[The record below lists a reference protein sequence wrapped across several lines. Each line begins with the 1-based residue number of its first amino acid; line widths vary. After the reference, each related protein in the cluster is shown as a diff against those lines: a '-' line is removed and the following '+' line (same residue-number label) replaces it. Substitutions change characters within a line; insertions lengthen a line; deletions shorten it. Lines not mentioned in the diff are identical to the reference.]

1 MALDGNPAAR
11 EADSDMLARLQE
23 SERRLQLAL
32 SAGRGIG
39 IWEWDVRNDRVV
51 SDERFAVLYGV
62 DPERARRGAPISD
75 FFQGIHPVD
84 LPRVHAAVQAALRTG
99 GLFSEEY
106 GLRQGDGAVRW
117 VLAEG
122 RCELAPNGSP
132 TRFVGISFDIS
143 ERKAT
148 EIQLRDLNTELER
161 KVIER
166 TQARGR
172 TWQVSPDL
180 LGALNSQG
188 YFETS
193 NPAWMTVLGWTEAE
207 IAGMSI
213 FELLHPDDVE
223 RTRVGFNLTQAGK
236 PALRFPNR
244 YRHKQGHY
252 RWISWVGVPEDG
264 LVYCSG
270 RDITEERE
278 QAEALARAEDSLR
291 QSQKMEAMGRL
302 TGGLAHDFNNLLQV
316 ISSNLHLIERLVGA
330 NDQVRPRVANAL
342 SAVRR
347 GASLSSQLLAFSRK
361 QPINP
366 QVLNTALVIQ
376 ELEEMLR
383 RALGEGVSVSV
394 IAAKGLW
401 NSLVDQTQLENAIL
415 NLAINARDA
424 MGDQGVLSIELRNV
438 TMMVDPEKA
447 EAPLVSP
454 GDYIEIRVID
464 GGPGMP
470 PEVVEQA
477 FEPFFTTK
485 AAGHGTGLG
494 LSMVYGFMK
503 QSGGGARIESAVGVG
518 TTVTLYLPR
527 CSEAATSRTPI
538 VALIA
543 ATGGTETILVAEDDR
558 SVREAAAAL
567 LRDLGYRVLEAAS
580 GDEALQMIKSGA
592 PVDLLF
598 TDVVMPGTKRSTEV
612 VKEGRFLLPHMA
624 VLYTSGYAEGE
635 LLKGGR
641 FDPDVLLLSKPYAAE
656 SLARYVRQ
664 ALAMSIHARIGRA

>member
-1 MALDGNPAAR
+1 MAHKGNFSTT
-11 EADSDMLARLQE
+11 EGVSETLVRLRE

-39 IWEWDVRNDRVV
+39 TWDWDVRSDRVV
-51 SDERFAVLYGV
+51 SDERFARLYGV
-62 DPERARRGAPISD
+62 DPEYAKQGAPVGA
-75 FFQGIHPVD
+75 FFQGIHPDD
-84 LPRVHAAVQAALRTG
+84 LPRVQAAVQLAVRTG
-99 GLFSEEY
+99 DLFSEEY
-106 GLRQGDGAVRW
+106 RLRQMDGVSRW

-122 RCELAPNGSP
+122 RCEFEPDGTP

-148 EIQLRDLNTELER
+148 EIQLRDLNAELER

-166 TQARGR
+166 TQARGI

-180 LGALNSQG
+180 LGALNGQG

-207 IAGMSI
+207 VSSMSI

-236 PALRFPNR
+236 PAIRFPNR
-244 YRHKQGHY
+244 YRHRQGHY

-270 RDITEERE
+270 QDITEERE

-291 QSQKMEAMGRL
+291 QSQKMEALGRL
-302 TGGLAHDFNNLLQV
+302 TGGIAHDFNNLLQV
-316 ISSNLHLIERLVGA
+316 ISSNLQLIDRMVGN
-330 NDQVRPRVANAL
+330 NDRVRPRIANAL
-342 SAVRR
+342 SAVHR

-366 QVLNTALVIQ
+366 QPINAARVLQ

-383 RALGEGVSVSV
+383 SALGEGVSVHVVVEPS
-394 IAAKGLW
+394 LW
-401 NSLVDQTQLENAIL
+401 NALVDRTQLENAIL

-424 MGDQGVLSIELRNV
+424 MRDRGELSIELRNATV
-438 TMMVDPEKA
+438 PADPEKA

-464 GGPGMP
+464 TGAGMP
-470 PEVVEQA
+470 PDVVEQA

-485 AAGHGTGLG
+485 AVGQGTGLG

-503 QSGGGARIESAVGVG
+503 QSGGGARIESVMGVG

-527 CSEAATSRTPI
+527 CSEAPTSRT
-538 VALIA
+538 ALFGPTA
-543 ATGGTETILVAEDDR
+543 ATGGSETILVAEDDPA
-558 SVREAAAAL
+558 VREAAVTL
-567 LRDLGYRVLEAAS
+567 LRDLGYQVLEAS
-580 GDEALQMIKSGA
+580 NGDEALQMIRSGA

-598 TDVVMPGTKRSTEV
+598 TDVVMSGTKRSTEV

-635 LLKGGR
+635 LMKGGR
-641 FDPDVLLLSKPYAAE
+641 LDTDVLLLSKPYTAD
-656 SLARYVRQ
+656 SLARHVRQ
-664 ALAMSIHARIGRA
+664 ALGA

>member
-1 MALDGNPAAR
+1 MGMAHKGNFSTT
-11 EADSDMLARLQE
+11 EGVSETLVRLRE

-39 IWEWDVRNDRVV
+39 TWDWDVRSDRVV
-51 SDERFAVLYGV
+51 SDERFARLYGV
-62 DPERARRGAPISD
+62 DPEYAKQGAPVGA
-75 FFQGIHPVD
+75 FFQGIHPDD
-84 LPRVHAAVQAALRTG
+84 LPRVQAAVQLAVRTG
-99 GLFSEEY
+99 DLFSEEY
-106 GLRQGDGAVRW
+106 RLRQMDGVSRW

-122 RCELAPNGSP
+122 RCEFAPDGTP

-148 EIQLRDLNTELER
+148 EIQLRDLNAELER

-166 TQARGR
+166 TQARGI

-180 LGALNSQG
+180 LGALNGQG

-207 IAGMSI
+207 VSSMSI

-236 PALRFPNR
+236 PAIRFPNR
-244 YRHKQGHY
+244 YRHRQGHY

-270 RDITEERE
+270 QDITEERE

-291 QSQKMEAMGRL
+291 QSQKMEALGRL
-302 TGGLAHDFNNLLQV
+302 TGGIAHDFNNLLQV
-316 ISSNLHLIERLVGA
+316 ISSNLQLIDRMVGN
-330 NDQVRPRVANAL
+330 NDRVRPRIANAL
-342 SAVRR
+342 SAVHR

-366 QVLNTALVIQ
+366 QPINAARVLQ

-383 RALGEGVSVSV
+383 SALGEGVSVHVVVEPS
-394 IAAKGLW
+394 LW
-401 NSLVDQTQLENAIL
+401 NALVDRTQLENAIL

-424 MGDQGVLSIELRNV
+424 MRDRGELSIELRNATV
-438 TMMVDPEKA
+438 PADPEKA

-464 GGPGMP
+464 TGAGMP
-470 PEVVEQA
+470 PDVVEQA

-485 AAGHGTGLG
+485 AVGQGTGLG

-503 QSGGGARIESAVGVG
+503 QSGGGARIESVMGVG

-527 CSEAATSRTPI
+527 CSEAPTSRT
-538 VALIA
+538 ALFGPTA
-543 ATGGTETILVAEDDR
+543 ATGGSETILVAEDDPA
-558 SVREAAAAL
+558 VREAAVTL
-567 LRDLGYRVLEAAS
+567 LRDLGYQVLEAS
-580 GDEALQMIKSGA
+580 NGDEALQMIRSGA

-598 TDVVMPGTKRSTEV
+598 TDVVMSGTKRSTEV

-635 LLKGGR
+635 LMKGGR
-641 FDPDVLLLSKPYAAE
+641 LDTDVLLLSKPYTAD
-656 SLARYVRQ
+656 SLARHVRQ
-664 ALAMSIHARIGRA
+664 ALGA

>member
-1 MALDGNPAAR
+1 MGMAHKGNFSTT
-11 EADSDMLARLQE
+11 EGVSETLVRLRE

-39 IWEWDVRNDRVV
+39 TWDWDVRSDRVV
-51 SDERFAVLYGV
+51 SDERFARLYGV
-62 DPERARRGAPISD
+62 DPEYAKQGAPVGA
-75 FFQGIHPVD
+75 FFQGIHPDD
-84 LPRVHAAVQAALRTG
+84 LPRVQAAVQLAVRTG
-99 GLFSEEY
+99 DLFSEEY
-106 GLRQGDGAVRW
+106 RLRQMDGVSRW

-122 RCELAPNGSP
+122 RCEFAPDGTP

-148 EIQLRDLNTELER
+148 EIQLRDLNAELER

-166 TQARGR
+166 TQARGI

-180 LGALNSQG
+180 LGALNGQG

-207 IAGMSI
+207 VSSMSI

-236 PALRFPNR
+236 PAIRFPNR
-244 YRHKQGHY
+244 YRHRQGHY

-270 RDITEERE
+270 QDITEERE

-291 QSQKMEAMGRL
+291 QSQKMEALGRL
-302 TGGLAHDFNNLLQV
+302 TGGIAHDFNNLLQV
-316 ISSNLHLIERLVGA
+316 ISSNLQLIDRMVGN
-330 NDQVRPRVANAL
+330 NDRVRPRIANAL
-342 SAVRR
+342 SAVHR

-366 QVLNTALVIQ
+366 QPINAARVLQ

-383 RALGEGVSVSV
+383 SALGEGVSVHVVVEPS
-394 IAAKGLW
+394 LW
-401 NSLVDQTQLENAIL
+401 NALVDRTQLENAIL

-424 MGDQGVLSIELRNV
+424 MRDRGELSIELRNATV
-438 TMMVDPEKA
+438 PADPEKA

-464 GGPGMP
+464 TGAGMP
-470 PEVVEQA
+470 PDVVEQA

-485 AAGHGTGLG
+485 AVGQGTGLG

-503 QSGGGARIESAVGVG
+503 QSGGGARIESVMGVG

-527 CSEAATSRTPI
+527 CSEAPTSRT
-538 VALIA
+538 ALFGPTA
-543 ATGGTETILVAEDDR
+543 ATGGSETILVAEDDPA
-558 SVREAAAAL
+558 VREAAVTL
-567 LRDLGYRVLEAAS
+567 LRDLGYQVLEAS
-580 GDEALQMIKSGA
+580 NGDEALQMIRSGA
-592 PVDLLF
+592 PVHLLF
-598 TDVVMPGTKRSTEV
+598 TDVVMSGTKRSTEV

-635 LLKGGR
+635 LMKGGR
-641 FDPDVLLLSKPYAAE
+641 LDTDVLLLSKPYTAD
-656 SLARYVRQ
+656 SLARHVRQ
-664 ALAMSIHARIGRA
+664 TLGA

>member
-1 MALDGNPAAR
+1 MGMAHKGNFSTT
-11 EADSDMLARLQE
+11 EGVSETLVRLRE

-39 IWEWDVRNDRVV
+39 TWDWDVRSDRVV
-51 SDERFAVLYGV
+51 SDERFARLYGV
-62 DPERARRGAPISD
+62 DPEYAKQGAPVGA
-75 FFQGIHPVD
+75 FFQGIHPDD
-84 LPRVHAAVQAALRTG
+84 LPRVQAAVQLAVRTG
-99 GLFSEEY
+99 DLFSEEY
-106 GLRQGDGAVRW
+106 RLRQMDGVSRW

-122 RCELAPNGSP
+122 RCEFAPDGTP

-148 EIQLRDLNTELER
+148 EIQLRELNAELER

-166 TQARGR
+166 TQARGI

-180 LGALNSQG
+180 LGALNGQG

-207 IAGMSI
+207 VSSMSI

-236 PALRFPNR
+236 PAIRFPNR
-244 YRHKQGHY
+244 YRHRQGHY

-270 RDITEERE
+270 QDITEERE

-291 QSQKMEAMGRL
+291 QSQKMEALGRL
-302 TGGLAHDFNNLLQV
+302 TGGIAHDFNNLLQV
-316 ISSNLHLIERLVGA
+316 ISSNLQLIDRMVGN
-330 NDQVRPRVANAL
+330 NDRVRPRIANAL
-342 SAVRR
+342 SAVHR

-366 QVLNTALVIQ
+366 QPINAARVLQ

-383 RALGEGVSVSV
+383 SALGEGVSVHVVVEPS
-394 IAAKGLW
+394 LW
-401 NSLVDQTQLENAIL
+401 NALVDRTQLENAIL

-424 MGDQGVLSIELRNV
+424 MRDRGELSIELRNATV
-438 TMMVDPEKA
+438 PADPEKA

-464 GGPGMP
+464 TGAGMP
-470 PEVVEQA
+470 PDVVEQA

-485 AAGHGTGLG
+485 AVGQGTGLG

-503 QSGGGARIESAVGVG
+503 QSGGGARIESVMGVG

-527 CSEAATSRTPI
+527 CSEAPTSRT
-538 VALIA
+538 ALFGPTA
-543 ATGGTETILVAEDDR
+543 ATGGSETILVAEDDPA
-558 SVREAAAAL
+558 VREAAVTL
-567 LRDLGYRVLEAAS
+567 LRDLGYQVLEAS
-580 GDEALQMIKSGA
+580 NGDEALQMIRSGA

-598 TDVVMPGTKRSTEV
+598 TDVVMSGTKRSTEV

-635 LLKGGR
+635 LMKGGR
-641 FDPDVLLLSKPYAAE
+641 LDTDVLLLSKPYTAD
-656 SLARYVRQ
+656 SLARHVRQ
-664 ALAMSIHARIGRA
+664 ALGA

>member
-1 MALDGNPAAR
+1 MAHKGNFSTT
-11 EADSDMLARLQE
+11 EGVSETLVRLRE

-39 IWEWDVRNDRVV
+39 TWDWDVRSDRVV
-51 SDERFAVLYGV
+51 SDERFARLYGV
-62 DPERARRGAPISD
+62 DPEYAKQGAPVGA
-75 FFQGIHPVD
+75 FFQGIHPDD
-84 LPRVHAAVQAALRTG
+84 LPRVQAAVQLAVRTG
-99 GLFSEEY
+99 DLFSEEY
-106 GLRQGDGAVRW
+106 RLRQMDGVSRW

-122 RCELAPNGSP
+122 RCEFAPDGTP

-148 EIQLRDLNTELER
+148 EIQLRDLNAELER

-166 TQARGR
+166 TQARGI

-180 LGALNSQG
+180 LGALNGQG

-207 IAGMSI
+207 VSSMSI

-236 PALRFPNR
+236 PAIRFPNR
-244 YRHKQGHY
+244 YRHRQGHY

-270 RDITEERE
+270 QDITEERE

-291 QSQKMEAMGRL
+291 QSQKMEALGRL
-302 TGGLAHDFNNLLQV
+302 TGGIAHDFNNLLQV
-316 ISSNLHLIERLVGA
+316 ISSNLQLIDRMVGN
-330 NDQVRPRVANAL
+330 NDRVRPRIANAL
-342 SAVRR
+342 SAVHR

-366 QVLNTALVIQ
+366 QPINAARVLQ

-383 RALGEGVSVSV
+383 SALGEGVSVHVVVEPS
-394 IAAKGLW
+394 LW
-401 NSLVDQTQLENAIL
+401 NALVDRTQLENAIL

-424 MGDQGVLSIELRNV
+424 MRDRGELSIELRNATV
-438 TMMVDPEKA
+438 PADPEKA

-464 GGPGMP
+464 TGAGMP
-470 PEVVEQA
+470 PDVVEQA

-485 AAGHGTGLG
+485 AVGQGTGLG
-494 LSMVYGFMK
+494 LSMVHGFMK
-503 QSGGGARIESAVGVG
+503 QSGGGARIESVMGVG

-527 CSEAATSRTPI
+527 CSEAPTSRT
-538 VALIA
+538 ALFGPTA
-543 ATGGTETILVAEDDR
+543 ATGGSETILVAEDDPA
-558 SVREAAAAL
+558 VREAAVTL
-567 LRDLGYRVLEAAS
+567 LRDLGYQVLEAS
-580 GDEALQMIKSGA
+580 NGDEALQMIRSGA

-598 TDVVMPGTKRSTEV
+598 TDVVMSGTKRSTEV

-635 LLKGGR
+635 LMKGGR
-641 FDPDVLLLSKPYAAE
+641 LDTDVLLLSKPYTAD
-656 SLARYVRQ
+656 SLARHVRQ
-664 ALAMSIHARIGRA
+664 ALGA

>member
-1 MALDGNPAAR
+1 MAHKGNFSTT
-11 EADSDMLARLQE
+11 EGVSETLVRLRE

-39 IWEWDVRNDRVV
+39 TWDWDVRSDRVV
-51 SDERFAVLYGV
+51 SDERFARLYGV
-62 DPERARRGAPISD
+62 DPEYAKQGAPVGA
-75 FFQGIHPVD
+75 FFQGIHPDD
-84 LPRVHAAVQAALRTG
+84 LPRVQAAVQLAVRTG
-99 GLFSEEY
+99 NLFSEEY
-106 GLRQGDGAVRW
+106 RLRQMDGVSRW

-122 RCELAPNGSP
+122 RCEFAPDGTP

-148 EIQLRDLNTELER
+148 EIQLRDLNAELER

-166 TQARGR
+166 TQARGI

-180 LGALNSQG
+180 LGALNGQG

-207 IAGMSI
+207 VSSMSI

-236 PALRFPNR
+236 PAIRFPNR
-244 YRHKQGHY
+244 YRHRQGHY

-270 RDITEERE
+270 QDITEERE

-291 QSQKMEAMGRL
+291 QSQKMEALGRL
-302 TGGLAHDFNNLLQV
+302 TGGIAHDFNNLLQV
-316 ISSNLHLIERLVGA
+316 ISSNLQLIDRMVGN
-330 NDQVRPRVANAL
+330 NDRVRPRIANAL
-342 SAVRR
+342 SAVHR

-366 QVLNTALVIQ
+366 QPINAARVLQ

-383 RALGEGVSVSV
+383 SALGEGVSVHVVVEPS
-394 IAAKGLW
+394 LW
-401 NSLVDQTQLENAIL
+401 NALVDRTQLENAIL

-424 MGDQGVLSIELRNV
+424 MRDRGELSIELRNATV
-438 TMMVDPEKA
+438 PADPEKA

-464 GGPGMP
+464 TGAGMP
-470 PEVVEQA
+470 PDVVEQA

-485 AAGHGTGLG
+485 AVGQGTGLG

-503 QSGGGARIESAVGVG
+503 QSGGGARIESVMGVG

-527 CSEAATSRTPI
+527 CSEAPTSRT
-538 VALIA
+538 ALFGPTA
-543 ATGGTETILVAEDDR
+543 ATGGSETILVAEDDPA
-558 SVREAAAAL
+558 VREAAVTL
-567 LRDLGYRVLEAAS
+567 LRDLGYQVLEAS
-580 GDEALQMIKSGA
+580 NGDEALQMIRSGA

-598 TDVVMPGTKRSTEV
+598 TDVVMSGTKRSTEV

-635 LLKGGR
+635 LMKGGR
-641 FDPDVLLLSKPYAAE
+641 LDTDVLLLSKPYTAD
-656 SLARYVRQ
+656 SLARHVRQ
-664 ALAMSIHARIGRA
+664 ALGA

>member
-1 MALDGNPAAR
+1 MGMAHKGNFSTT
-11 EADSDMLARLQE
+11 EGVSETLVRLRE

-39 IWEWDVRNDRVV
+39 TWDWDVRSDRVV
-51 SDERFAVLYGV
+51 SDERFARLYGV
-62 DPERARRGAPISD
+62 DPEYAKQGAPVGA
-75 FFQGIHPVD
+75 FFQGIHPDD
-84 LPRVHAAVQAALRTG
+84 LPRVQAAVQLAVRTG
-99 GLFSEEY
+99 DLFSEEY
-106 GLRQGDGAVRW
+106 RLRQMDGVSRW

-122 RCELAPNGSP
+122 RCEFAPDGTP

-148 EIQLRDLNTELER
+148 EIQLRDLNAELER

-166 TQARGR
+166 TQARGI

-180 LGALNSQG
+180 LGALNGQG

-207 IAGMSI
+207 VSSMSI

-236 PALRFPNR
+236 PAIRFPNR
-244 YRHKQGHY
+244 YRHRQGHY

-270 RDITEERE
+270 QDITEERE

-291 QSQKMEAMGRL
+291 QSQKMEALGRL
-302 TGGLAHDFNNLLQV
+302 TGGIAHDFNNQLQV
-316 ISSNLHLIERLVGA
+316 ISSNLQLIDRMVGN
-330 NDQVRPRVANAL
+330 NDRVRPRIANAL
-342 SAVRR
+342 SAVHR

-366 QVLNTALVIQ
+366 QPINAARVLQ

-383 RALGEGVSVSV
+383 SALGEGVSVHVVVEPS
-394 IAAKGLW
+394 LW
-401 NSLVDQTQLENAIL
+401 NALVDRTQLENAIL

-424 MGDQGVLSIELRNV
+424 MRDRGELSIELRNATV
-438 TMMVDPEKA
+438 PADPEKA

-464 GGPGMP
+464 TGAGMP
-470 PEVVEQA
+470 PDVVEQA

-485 AAGHGTGLG
+485 AVGQGTGLG

-503 QSGGGARIESAVGVG
+503 QSGGGARIESVMGVG

-527 CSEAATSRTPI
+527 CSEAPTSRT
-538 VALIA
+538 ALFGPTA
-543 ATGGTETILVAEDDR
+543 ATGGSETILVAEDDPA
-558 SVREAAAAL
+558 VREAAVTL
-567 LRDLGYRVLEAAS
+567 LRDLGYQVLEAS
-580 GDEALQMIKSGA
+580 NGDEALQMIRSGA

-598 TDVVMPGTKRSTEV
+598 TDVVMSGTKRSTEV

-635 LLKGGR
+635 LMKGGR
-641 FDPDVLLLSKPYAAE
+641 LDTDVLLLSKPYTAD
-656 SLARYVRQ
+656 SLARHVRQ
-664 ALAMSIHARIGRA
+664 ALGA

>member
-1 MALDGNPAAR
+1 MGMAHKGNFSTT
-11 EADSDMLARLQE
+11 EGVSETLVRLRE

-39 IWEWDVRNDRVV
+39 TWDWDVRSDRVV
-51 SDERFAVLYGV
+51 SDERFARLYGV
-62 DPERARRGAPISD
+62 DPEYAKQGAPVGA
-75 FFQGIHPVD
+75 FFQGIHPDD
-84 LPRVHAAVQAALRTG
+84 LPRVQAAVQLAVRTG
-99 GLFSEEY
+99 DLFSEEY
-106 GLRQGDGAVRW
+106 RLRQMDGVSRW

-122 RCELAPNGSP
+122 RCEFAPDGTP

-148 EIQLRDLNTELER
+148 EIQLLDLNAELER

-166 TQARGR
+166 TQARGI

-180 LGALNSQG
+180 LGALNGQG

-207 IAGMSI
+207 VSSMSI

-236 PALRFPNR
+236 PAIRFPNR
-244 YRHKQGHY
+244 YRHRQGHY

-270 RDITEERE
+270 QDITEERE

-291 QSQKMEAMGRL
+291 QSQKMEALGRL
-302 TGGLAHDFNNLLQV
+302 TGGIAHDFNNLLQV
-316 ISSNLHLIERLVGA
+316 ISSNLQLIDRMVGN
-330 NDQVRPRVANAL
+330 NDRVRPRIANAL
-342 SAVRR
+342 SAVHR

-366 QVLNTALVIQ
+366 QPINAARVLQ

-383 RALGEGVSVSV
+383 SALGEGVSVHVVVEPS
-394 IAAKGLW
+394 LW
-401 NSLVDQTQLENAIL
+401 NALVDRTQLENAIL

-424 MGDQGVLSIELRNV
+424 MRDRGELSIELRNATV
-438 TMMVDPEKA
+438 PADPEKA

-464 GGPGMP
+464 TGAGMP
-470 PEVVEQA
+470 PDVVEQA

-485 AAGHGTGLG
+485 AVGQGTGLG

-503 QSGGGARIESAVGVG
+503 QSGGGARIESVMGVG

-527 CSEAATSRTPI
+527 CSEAPTSRT
-538 VALIA
+538 ALFGPTA
-543 ATGGTETILVAEDDR
+543 ATGGSETILVAEDDPA
-558 SVREAAAAL
+558 VREAAVTL
-567 LRDLGYRVLEAAS
+567 LRDLGYQVLEAS
-580 GDEALQMIKSGA
+580 NGDEALQMIRSGA

-598 TDVVMPGTKRSTEV
+598 TDVVMSGTKRSTEV

-635 LLKGGR
+635 LMKGGR
-641 FDPDVLLLSKPYAAE
+641 LDTDVLLLSKPYTAD
-656 SLARYVRQ
+656 SLARHVRQ
-664 ALAMSIHARIGRA
+664 ALGA

>member
-1 MALDGNPAAR
+1 MAHKGNFSTTEGVSAT
-11 EADSDMLARLQE
+11 LVRLRE

-39 IWEWDVRNDRVV
+39 TWDWDVRSDRVV
-51 SDERFAVLYGV
+51 SDERFARLYGV
-62 DPERARRGAPISD
+62 DPEYAKQGAPVGA
-75 FFQGIHPVD
+75 FFQGIHPDD
-84 LPRVHAAVQAALRTG
+84 LPRVQAAVQLAVRTG
-99 GLFSEEY
+99 DLFSEEY
-106 GLRQGDGAVRW
+106 RLRQMDGVSRW

-122 RCELAPNGSP
+122 RCEFAPDGTP

-148 EIQLRDLNTELER
+148 EIQLRDLNAELER

-166 TQARGR
+166 TQARGI

-180 LGALNSQG
+180 LGALNGQG

-207 IAGMSI
+207 VSSMSI

-236 PALRFPNR
+236 PAIRFPNR
-244 YRHKQGHY
+244 YRHRQGHY

-270 RDITEERE
+270 QDITEERE

-291 QSQKMEAMGRL
+291 QSQKMEALGRL
-302 TGGLAHDFNNLLQV
+302 TGGIAHDFNNLLQV
-316 ISSNLHLIERLVGA
+316 ISSNLQLIDRMVGN
-330 NDQVRPRVANAL
+330 NDRVRPRIANAL
-342 SAVRR
+342 SAVHR

-366 QVLNTALVIQ
+366 QPINAARVLQ

-383 RALGEGVSVSV
+383 SALGEGVSVHVVVEPS
-394 IAAKGLW
+394 LW
-401 NSLVDQTQLENAIL
+401 NALVDRTQLENAIL

-424 MGDQGVLSIELRNV
+424 MRDRGELSIELRNATV
-438 TMMVDPEKA
+438 PADPEKA

-464 GGPGMP
+464 TGAGMP
-470 PEVVEQA
+470 PDVVEQA

-485 AAGHGTGLG
+485 AVGQGTGLG

-503 QSGGGARIESAVGVG
+503 QSGGGARIESVMGVG

-527 CSEAATSRTPI
+527 CSEAPTSRT
-538 VALIA
+538 ALFGPTA
-543 ATGGTETILVAEDDR
+543 ATGGSETILVAEDDPA
-558 SVREAAAAL
+558 VREAAVTL
-567 LRDLGYRVLEAAS
+567 LRDLGYQVLEAS
-580 GDEALQMIKSGA
+580 NGDEALQMIRSGA

-598 TDVVMPGTKRSTEV
+598 TDVVMSGTKRSTEV

-635 LLKGGR
+635 LMKGGR
-641 FDPDVLLLSKPYAAE
+641 LDTDVLLLSKPYTAD
-656 SLARYVRQ
+656 SLARHVRQ
-664 ALAMSIHARIGRA
+664 ALGA

>member
-1 MALDGNPAAR
+1 MGMAHKGNFSTTEGVSAT
-11 EADSDMLARLQE
+11 LVRLRE

-39 IWEWDVRNDRVV
+39 TWDWDVRSDRVV
-51 SDERFAVLYGV
+51 SDERFARLYGV
-62 DPERARRGAPISD
+62 DPEYAKQGAPVGA
-75 FFQGIHPVD
+75 FFQGIHPDD
-84 LPRVHAAVQAALRTG
+84 LPRVQAAVQLAVRTG
-99 GLFSEEY
+99 DLFSEEY
-106 GLRQGDGAVRW
+106 RLRQMDGVSRW

-122 RCELAPNGSP
+122 RCEFAPDGTP

-148 EIQLRDLNTELER
+148 EIQLRDLNAELER

-166 TQARGR
+166 TQARGI

-180 LGALNSQG
+180 LGALNGQG

-207 IAGMSI
+207 VSSMSI

-236 PALRFPNR
+236 PAIRFPNR
-244 YRHKQGHY
+244 YRHRQGHY

-270 RDITEERE
+270 QDITEERE

-291 QSQKMEAMGRL
+291 QSQKMEALGRL
-302 TGGLAHDFNNLLQV
+302 TGGIAHDFNNLLQV
-316 ISSNLHLIERLVGA
+316 ISSNLQLIDRMVGN
-330 NDQVRPRVANAL
+330 NDRVRPRIANAL
-342 SAVRR
+342 SAVHR

-366 QVLNTALVIQ
+366 QPINAARVLQ

-383 RALGEGVSVSV
+383 SALGEGVSVHVVVEPS
-394 IAAKGLW
+394 LW
-401 NSLVDQTQLENAIL
+401 NALVDRTQLENAIL

-424 MGDQGVLSIELRNV
+424 MRDRGELSIELRNATV
-438 TMMVDPEKA
+438 PADPEKA

-464 GGPGMP
+464 TGAGMP
-470 PEVVEQA
+470 PDVVEQA

-485 AAGHGTGLG
+485 AVGQGTGLG

-503 QSGGGARIESAVGVG
+503 QSGGGARIESVMGVG

-527 CSEAATSRTPI
+527 CSEAPTSRT
-538 VALIA
+538 ALFGPTA
-543 ATGGTETILVAEDDR
+543 ATGGSETILVAEDDPA
-558 SVREAAAAL
+558 VREAAVTL
-567 LRDLGYRVLEAAS
+567 LRDLGYQVLEAS
-580 GDEALQMIKSGA
+580 NGDEALQMIRSGA

-598 TDVVMPGTKRSTEV
+598 TDVVMSGTKRSTEV

-635 LLKGGR
+635 LMKGGR
-641 FDPDVLLLSKPYAAE
+641 LDTDVLLLSKPYTAD
-656 SLARYVRQ
+656 SLARHVRQ
-664 ALAMSIHARIGRA
+664 ALGA

>member
-1 MALDGNPAAR
+1 MGMAHKGNFSTT
-11 EADSDMLARLQE
+11 EGVSETLVRLRE

-39 IWEWDVRNDRVV
+39 TWDWDVRSDRVV
-51 SDERFAVLYGV
+51 SDERFARLYGV
-62 DPERARRGAPISD
+62 DPEYAKQGAPVGA
-75 FFQGIHPVD
+75 FFQGIHPDD
-84 LPRVHAAVQAALRTG
+84 LPRVQAAVQLAVRTG
-99 GLFSEEY
+99 DLFSEEY
-106 GLRQGDGAVRW
+106 RLRQMDGVSRW

-122 RCELAPNGSP
+122 RCEFAPDGTP

-148 EIQLRDLNTELER
+148 EIQLRDLNAELER

-166 TQARGR
+166 TQARGI

-180 LGALNSQG
+180 LGALNGQG

-207 IAGMSI
+207 VSSMSI

-236 PALRFPNR
+236 PAIRFPNR
-244 YRHKQGHY
+244 YRHRQGHY

-270 RDITEERE
+270 QDITEERE

-291 QSQKMEAMGRL
+291 QSQKMEALGRL
-302 TGGLAHDFNNLLQV
+302 TGGIAHDFNNLLQV
-316 ISSNLHLIERLVGA
+316 ISSNLQLIDRMVGN
-330 NDQVRPRVANAL
+330 NDRVRPRIANAL
-342 SAVRR
+342 SAVHR

-366 QVLNTALVIQ
+366 QPINAARVLQ

-383 RALGEGVSVSV
+383 SALGEGVSVHVVVEPS
-394 IAAKGLW
+394 LW
-401 NSLVDQTQLENAIL
+401 NALVDRTQLENAIL

-424 MGDQGVLSIELRNV
+424 MRDRGELSIELRNATV
-438 TMMVDPEKA
+438 PADPEKA

-464 GGPGMP
+464 TGAGMP
-470 PEVVEQA
+470 PDVVEQA

-485 AAGHGTGLG
+485 AVGQGTGLG
-494 LSMVYGFMK
+494 LSMVHGFMK
-503 QSGGGARIESAVGVG
+503 QSGGGARIESVMGVG

-527 CSEAATSRTPI
+527 CSEAPTSRT
-538 VALIA
+538 ALFGPTA
-543 ATGGTETILVAEDDR
+543 ATGGSETILVAEDDPA
-558 SVREAAAAL
+558 VREAAVTL
-567 LRDLGYRVLEAAS
+567 LRDLGYQVLEAS
-580 GDEALQMIKSGA
+580 NGDEALQMIRSGA

-598 TDVVMPGTKRSTEV
+598 TDVVMSGTKRSTEV

-635 LLKGGR
+635 LMKGGR
-641 FDPDVLLLSKPYAAE
+641 LDTDVLLLSKPYTAD
-656 SLARYVRQ
+656 SLARHVRQ
-664 ALAMSIHARIGRA
+664 ALGA

>member
-1 MALDGNPAAR
+1 MGMAHKGNFSTT
-11 EADSDMLARLQE
+11 EGVSETLVRLRE

-39 IWEWDVRNDRVV
+39 TWDWDVRSDRVV
-51 SDERFAVLYGV
+51 SDERFARLYGV
-62 DPERARRGAPISD
+62 DPEYAKQGAPVGA
-75 FFQGIHPVD
+75 FFQGIHPDD
-84 LPRVHAAVQAALRTG
+84 LPRVQAAVQLAVRTG
-99 GLFSEEY
+99 DLFSEEY
-106 GLRQGDGAVRW
+106 RLRQMDGVSRW

-122 RCELAPNGSP
+122 RCEFAPDGTP

-148 EIQLRDLNTELER
+148 EIQLRDLNAELER

-166 TQARGR
+166 TQARGI

-180 LGALNSQG
+180 LGALNGQG

-207 IAGMSI
+207 VSSMSI

-270 RDITEERE
+270 QDITEERE

-291 QSQKMEAMGRL
+291 QSQKMEALGRL
-302 TGGLAHDFNNLLQV
+302 TGGIAHDFNNLLQV
-316 ISSNLHLIERLVGA
+316 ISSNLQLIDRMVGN
-330 NDQVRPRVANAL
+330 NDRVRPRIANAL
-342 SAVRR
+342 SAVHR

-366 QVLNTALVIQ
+366 QPINAARVLQ

-383 RALGEGVSVSV
+383 SALGEGVSVHVVVEPS
-394 IAAKGLW
+394 LW
-401 NSLVDQTQLENAIL
+401 NALVDRTQLENAIL

-424 MGDQGVLSIELRNV
+424 MRDRGELSIELRNATV
-438 TMMVDPEKA
+438 PADPEKA

-464 GGPGMP
+464 TGAGMP
-470 PEVVEQA
+470 PDVVEQA

-485 AAGHGTGLG
+485 AVGQGTGLG

-503 QSGGGARIESAVGVG
+503 QSGGGARIESVMGVG

-527 CSEAATSRTPI
+527 CSEAPTSRT
-538 VALIA
+538 ALFGPTA
-543 ATGGTETILVAEDDR
+543 ATGGSETILVAEDDPA
-558 SVREAAAAL
+558 VREAAVTL
-567 LRDLGYRVLEAAS
+567 LRDLGYQVLEAS
-580 GDEALQMIKSGA
+580 NGDEALQMIRSGA

-598 TDVVMPGTKRSTEV
+598 TDVVMSGTKRSTEV

-635 LLKGGR
+635 LMKGGR
-641 FDPDVLLLSKPYAAE
+641 LDTDVLLLSKPYTAD
-656 SLARYVRQ
+656 SLARHVRQ
-664 ALAMSIHARIGRA
+664 ALGA

>member
-1 MALDGNPAAR
+1 MGMAHKGNFSTT
-11 EADSDMLARLQE
+11 EGVSETLVRLRE

-39 IWEWDVRNDRVV
+39 TWDWDVRSDRVV
-51 SDERFAVLYGV
+51 SDERFARLYGV
-62 DPERARRGAPISD
+62 DPEYAKQGAPVGA
-75 FFQGIHPVD
+75 FFQGIHPDD
-84 LPRVHAAVQAALRTG
+84 LPRVQAAVQLAVRTG
-99 GLFSEEY
+99 DLFSEEY
-106 GLRQGDGAVRW
+106 RLRQMDGVSRW

-122 RCELAPNGSP
+122 RCEFAPDGTP

-148 EIQLRDLNTELER
+148 EIQLRDLNAELER

-166 TQARGR
+166 TQARGI

-180 LGALNSQG
+180 LGALNGQG

-207 IAGMSI
+207 VSSMSI

-236 PALRFPNR
+236 PAIRFPNR
-244 YRHKQGHY
+244 YRHRQGHY

-270 RDITEERE
+270 QDITEERE

-291 QSQKMEAMGRL
+291 QSQKMEALGRL
-302 TGGLAHDFNNLLQV
+302 TGGIAHDFNNLLQV
-316 ISSNLHLIERLVGA
+316 ISSNLQLIDRMVGN
-330 NDQVRPRVANAL
+330 NDRVRPRIANAL
-342 SAVRR
+342 SAVHR

-366 QVLNTALVIQ
+366 QPINAARVLQ

-383 RALGEGVSVSV
+383 SALGEGVSVHVVVEPS
-394 IAAKGLW
+394 LW
-401 NSLVDQTQLENAIL
+401 NALVDRTQLENAIL

-424 MGDQGVLSIELRNV
+424 MRDRGELSIELRNATV
-438 TMMVDPEKA
+438 PADPEKA

-464 GGPGMP
+464 TGAGMP
-470 PEVVEQA
+470 PDVVEQA

-485 AAGHGTGLG
+485 AVGQGTGLG
-494 LSMVYGFMK
+494 LSMVYGFM
-503 QSGGGARIESAVGVG
+503 SNR
-518 TTVTLYLPR
+518 
-527 CSEAATSRTPI
+527 
-538 VALIA
+538 
-543 ATGGTETILVAEDDR
+543 
-558 SVREAAAAL
+558 AAAL
-567 LRDLGYRVLEAAS
+567 V
-580 GDEALQMIKSGA
+580 
-592 PVDLLF
+592 
-598 TDVVMPGTKRSTEV
+598 
-612 VKEGRFLLPHMA
+612 
-624 VLYTSGYAEGE
+624 
-635 LLKGGR
+635 
-641 FDPDVLLLSKPYAAE
+641 SK
-656 SLARYVRQ
+656 V
-664 ALAMSIHARIGRA
+664 

>member
-1 MALDGNPAAR
+1 MGMAHKGNFSTT
-11 EADSDMLARLQE
+11 EGVSETLVRLRE

-39 IWEWDVRNDRVV
+39 TWDWDVRSDRVV
-51 SDERFAVLYGV
+51 SDERFARLYGV
-62 DPERARRGAPISD
+62 DPEYAKQGAPVGA
-75 FFQGIHPVD
+75 FFQGIHPDD
-84 LPRVHAAVQAALRTG
+84 LPRVQAAVQLAVRTG
-99 GLFSEEY
+99 DLFSEEY
-106 GLRQGDGAVRW
+106 RLRQMDGVSRW

-122 RCELAPNGSP
+122 RCEFAPDGTP

-148 EIQLRDLNTELER
+148 EIQLRDLNAELER

-166 TQARGR
+166 TQARGI

-180 LGALNSQG
+180 LGALNGQG

-207 IAGMSI
+207 VSSMSI

-236 PALRFPNR
+236 PAIRFPNR
-244 YRHKQGHY
+244 YRHRQGHY

-270 RDITEERE
+270 QDITEERE

-291 QSQKMEAMGRL
+291 QSQKMEALGRL
-302 TGGLAHDFNNLLQV
+302 TGGIAHDFNNLLQV
-316 ISSNLHLIERLVGA
+316 ISSNLQLIDRMVGN
-330 NDQVRPRVANAL
+330 NDRVRPRIANAL
-342 SAVRR
+342 SAVHR

-366 QVLNTALVIQ
+366 QPINAARVLQ

-383 RALGEGVSVSV
+383 SALGEGVSVHVVVEPS
-394 IAAKGLW
+394 LW
-401 NSLVDQTQLENAIL
+401 NALVDRTQLENAIL

-424 MGDQGVLSIELRNV
+424 MRDRGELSIELRNATV
-438 TMMVDPEKA
+438 PADPEKA

-464 GGPGMP
+464 TGAGMP
-470 PEVVEQA
+470 PDVVEQA

-485 AAGHGTGLG
+485 AVGQGTGLG

-503 QSGGGARIESAVGVG
+503 QSGGGARIESVMGVG

-527 CSEAATSRTPI
+527 CSEAPTSRT
-538 VALIA
+538 ALFGPTA
-543 ATGGTETILVAEDDR
+543 ATGGSETILVAEDDPA
-558 SVREAAAAL
+558 VREAAVTL
-567 LRDLGYRVLEAAS
+567 LRDLGYQVLEAS
-580 GDEALQMIKSGA
+580 NGDEALQMIRSGA
-592 PVDLLF
+592 PVHLLF
-598 TDVVMPGTKRSTEV
+598 TDVVMSGTKRSTEV

-635 LLKGGR
+635 LMKGGR
-641 FDPDVLLLSKPYAAE
+641 LDTDVLLLSKPYTAD
-656 SLARYVRQ
+656 SLARHVRQ
-664 ALAMSIHARIGRA
+664 ALGA